1 MRSSPSFRSHKVSLI
16 RHGEGRLSIGRALFR
31 VPYKG
36 QLFFAW
42 MPIDQKD
49 IPRAYLR
56 GGEHPRNRADYIPLD
71 GALQVACS
79 ISLVGALVQ
88 QELPSFV
95 RYPKLEGTR
104 RTIQ

>member
-1 MRSSPSFRSHKVSLI
+1 MRLCSSFHSRKMPRI
-16 RHGEGRLSIGRALFR
+16 RGRKRHLCIKRALFR

-36 QLFFAW
+36 QLLLAW

-49 IPRAYLR
+49 IPRAHLR
-56 GGEHPRNRADYIPLD
+56 GGQQPRNRTDYVALD

-79 ISLVGALVQ
+79 ISRVGALFE
-88 QELPSFV
+88 QELPCFV

-104 RTIQ
+104 HTVQ